1 MATSSASAR
10 HSASLLDT
18 PSPPSPHHIQH
29 HHHHHHH
36 HQPSAVPSYQE
47 ATYGGGGGGCGSGG
61 GGGSVFPSMSVN
73 VSMNMT
79 MGMGMSMGPTMS
91 YGIEAGAGP
100 LQCWNTAHNV
110 ASGIHHLPGV
120 AAAAAAA
127 AAASV
132 NPNNTGYT
140 IPPPAQA
147 LLSPIQVFRKDLI
160 LKQKDQTILNLSN
173 KINRNV
179 DARFHTIRISIRHR
193 SRRHRRPVIVCRA
206 IGGRRRPIR
215 PASTS

>member
-1 MATSSASAR
+1 
-10 HSASLLDT
+10 
-18 PSPPSPHHIQH
+18 
-29 HHHHHHH
+29 
-36 HQPSAVPSYQE
+36 
-47 ATYGGGGGGCGSGG
+47 
-61 GGGSVFPSMSVN
+61 MSVN

-173 KINRNV
+173 KTGFIQFEYLSDIVHAVIGDQLLFVERLAA
-179 DARFHTIRISIRHR
+179 DDDRSDRPLRAEGAERIVAESVQQRQPQELHQIQTDQ
-193 SRRHRRPVIVCRA
+193 STTTTASKQLFDLCDV
-206 IGGRRRPIR
+206 GGSLSGQQQQSGCGGQKEIDRLV
-215 PASTS
+215 